1 MRRLVCLI
9 TIVLAAG
16 VLPTAVY
23 EALQKTAECIGPRTA
38 LLQLS
43 ADAERRVPWRPRTG
57 VGAVDHAEHE
67 LAETRLFW
75 RLTAQS
81 AWDLPS
87 TSRRNDAPTWSAFS
101 LAVELVDR

>member
-1 MRRLVCLI
+1 MRRLVCLT
-9 TIVLAAG
+9 TILIAAG
-16 VLPTAVY
+16 ALPTVVY
-23 EALQKTAECIGPRTA
+23 EALQKTSECIGTRTA

-75 RLTAQS
+75 QLTAQR
-81 AWDLPS
+81 AWELPS
-87 TSRRNDAPTWSAFS
+87 TSRRNEATSWSAFS